1 MTTDPS
7 TGRGELALSVESP
20 GGRRRGLQVPFVAA
34 SLFFYFA
41 PLASL
46 LAHPPAPAALALL
59 LVGWAVFGAVLVLL
73 LRRSPFVRERSG
85 PWLAIAVVVIA
96 AIAVVAQVAFG
107 VDEAAALY
115 FYAGVTAGR
124 LVPEQWAIG
133 GIAGVALAA
142 VVGTAVA
149 TGDLAAGVT
158 TGVTVGTICLTL
170 FALAALGRSNRAL
183 QAARTEL
190 ASLAVAEERSRIA
203 RDLHDSLGHSL
214 SIIALKSELARRLLP
229 DDPARAAAEIGDVE
243 QAARDALAAVRE
255 TVSGYRVPSL
265 AVELA
270 GARAALVAAG
280 IEGVVEPAPDGL
292 PREVDAVLGW
302 AVREGVTNVL
312 RHSDATTAAIRVL
325 ADGRQRSVEVVD
337 DGMGAG
343 TEATASPG
351 DARPGTGLDG
361 LRERARGLG
370 GAVEAGPLPGRGF
383 RLLVTVP
390 LPEAASS

>member
-1 MTTDPS
+1 MATNAPDR
-7 TGRGELALSVESP
+7 RGDLALSVGSP
-20 GGRRRGLQVPFVAA
+20 GGRRRGLKVPFVAA
-34 SLFFYFA
+34 TLFFYLA

-46 LAHPPAPAALALL
+46 LAHPPVPAALALM
-59 LVGWAVFGAVLVLL
+59 LVGWGVFGGVLVSL
-73 LRRSPFVRERSG
+73 LRRSPFARDRSA
-85 PWLAIAVVVIA
+85 PWLAAAVVVIA
-96 AIAVVAQVAFG
+96 AIAVAVQVAFG
-107 VDEAAALY
+107 VAEAAALY

-124 LVPEQWAIG
+124 LVPERWAIG
-133 GIAGVALAA
+133 GIAGVTLAA
-142 VVGTAVA
+142 VVGTAAA
-149 TGDLAAGVT
+149 TGDVAAGVT

-170 FALAALGRSNRAL
+170 FALAAMGRSNREL

-214 SIIALKSELARRLLP
+214 SIIALKSELARRVLP
-229 DDPARAAAEIGDVE
+229 DDPARAAAEIGGVE

-270 GARAALVAAG
+270 GARAALLAAG
-280 IEGVVEPAPDGL
+280 IDGVVEPAPDGL
-292 PREVDAVLGW
+292 PRDVDAVLGW

-312 RHSDATTAAIRVL
+312 RHSDATTAAVRVL
-325 ADGRQRSVEVVD
+325 ADGQRRSVEVVD
-337 DGMGAG
+337 DGAGAH
-343 TEATASPG
+343 
-351 DARPGTGLDG
+351 DADAGEPRAGTGLDG

-370 GAVEAGPLPGRGF
+370 GAVEAGPLPERGF

-390 LPEAASS
+390 LPDVPSP

>member
-1 MTTDPS
+1 MATDPPAD
-7 TGRGELALSVESP
+7 RRELALSVEAP
-20 GGRRRGLQVPFVAA
+20 GGRRRGLKLPFVAA
-34 SLFFYFA
+34 ALFFYLA

-46 LAHPPAPAALALL
+46 LANPPAPAALALL
-59 LVGWAVFGAVLVLL
+59 LVGWAIFGAVLVLL

-85 PWLAIAVVVIA
+85 RWLAVAVVAIA
-96 AIAVVAQVAFG
+96 AIALVAQVAFG

-124 LVPEQWAIG
+124 LVPERWALGGIG
-133 GIAGVALAA
+133 GVTLAA
-142 VVGTAVA
+142 VAGTSLAS
-149 TGDLAAGVT
+149 GDVAAGVT

-170 FALAALGRSNRAL
+170 FALAAMGRSNREL

-190 ASLAVAEERSRIA
+190 ATLAVAEERSRIA

-214 SIIALKSELARRLLP
+214 SVIALKSELARRVLP
-229 DDPARAAAEIGDVE
+229 DDPTRAAAEIGDVE

-270 GARAALVAAG
+270 GARAALLAAG
-280 IEGVVEPAPDGL
+280 IEGVVEPAPHGL
-292 PREVDAVLGW
+292 PRDVDAVLGW

-312 RHSDATTAAIRVL
+312 RHSDATSAAVRVL
-325 ADGRQRSVEVVD
+325 ADGPRRSVEVVD
-337 DGMGAG
+337 DGMGLHA
-343 TEATASPG
+343 G
-351 DARPGTGLDG
+351 DARDQRPGTGIDG

-370 GAVEAGPLPGRGF
+370 GAVEAGPLPERGF

-390 LPEAASS
+390 LPEAPSP